1 MIHAH
6 PVGLLRRLLLFIL
19 LFSLCFTVLASSVQL
34 YIEYRREMRDIDS
47 RMELIRVGYLAS
59 IERSLWDLNEA
70 QLNVQLRG
78 LVDFSDVARVHLTGP
93 DYDLQHGNP
102 NPIGPLRVERF
113 DLDYQP
119 PSGPSRHIGQLEVS
133 TDLGAVYQRLYA
145 TGLTSL
151 LWMGVFL
158 CGLAVTLSALFY
170 RLVTRHLQVM
180 AEFARRIASGQWH
193 EPLRL
198 DKRRGANEDEI
209 DTVAHALDDMRRAIL
224 SDIDR
229 RETDRLALQ
238 DNRDELQ
245 RKVERRTAS
254 LMRAKDEAEA
264 ANLAKS
270 RFLAT
275 MSHELRTPLNGI
287 LGMAELLRGAAL
299 EPRDSKRLD
308 ALHKAGEGLLS
319 ILNEV
324 LYFAKL
330 EEGASL
336 PEPVDF
342 SIRQLLDEV
351 LTLLEPRALSNG
363 TILLCRVDEAV
374 AGHHHGAEQFLRQIL
389 SNLLANAIKF
399 TEDGEVSVEVAL
411 IAQDQGQRLR
421 VSVTD
426 NGIGISQAMQAQ
438 IFERF
443 TQASE
448 EIAQRFGGTG
458 LGLAIC
464 KHLVEHLG
472 GRIGVSSE
480 VGQGSCFWFELS
492 LQPACD
498 VVGKVAPSEPGAALQ
513 ILVVEDVAINREVAQ
528 GLLQRDGHQVW
539 LAEDAEQALV
549 QCAGRSF
556 DLILLDVHLPGM
568 SGVELCTR
576 LRGTEGPNRRTRII
590 ALTASVQP
598 ALVRSYLEAG
608 MDGIL
613 AKPLK
618 LENLRQVLAGQGTVE
633 DPLPD
638 GGTMDWPLL
647 QTHRTLLG
655 EQKLQGLLSVLRA
668 SILQHREALDEAVAA
683 DDCTEVAQLAHRLA
697 GSSDSLGFR
706 GLALEM
712 RRLETAALCN
722 DQSAIRLCVPSVQAH
737 LQKSLQILD
746 DLLQANNPGH
756 PQSPCGSGLARESGG
771 SANIVID

>member
-1 MIHAH
+1 MIRAR
-6 PVGLLRRLLLFIL
+6 PGGLLRRLLLFIL

-34 YIEYRREMRDIDS
+34 YIEYRREMREIDS
-47 RMELIRVGYLAS
+47 RMELIRAGYLAS
-59 IERSLWDLNEA
+59 LERSLWDLNQE

-93 DYDLQHGNP
+93 DFDLVQGSP
-102 NPIGPLRVERF
+102 APAGPLRIERF
-113 DLDYQP
+113 ALDYQP
-119 PSGPSRHIGQLEVS
+119 PSGPLRHLGELEVS

-145 TGLTSL
+145 TGLTNL
-151 LWMGVFL
+151 LWMAVFF
-158 CGLAVTLSALFY
+158 CGLAVALSGLFY
-170 RLVTRHLQVM
+170 RLVTRHLKVM
-180 AEFARRIASGQWH
+180 AEFARRIAAGQWH

-198 DKRRGANEDEI
+198 DKRRSAQSDEI

-238 DNRDELQ
+238 DNRDELL
-245 RKVERRTAS
+245 RRVERRTAS

-287 LGMAELLRGAAL
+287 LGMAELLRGARLA
-299 EPRDSKRLD
+299 PQDGKRLD
-308 ALHKAGEGLLS
+308 ALHKAGEGLLT

-330 EEGASL
+330 EEGTSP
-336 PEPVDF
+336 PEPVNF

-351 LTLLEPRALSNG
+351 LTLLEPKALDND
-363 TILLCRVDEAV
+363 TILECRVDQRV
-374 AGHHHGAEQFLRQIL
+374 ADHHHGAEQYLRQVL

-399 TEDGEVSVEVAL
+399 TQGADVSVDVAL
-411 IAQDQGQRLR
+411 LAQAQGQEGQHLR

-426 NGIGISQAMQAQ
+426 NGIGIAPVMQAK

-448 EIAQRFGGTG
+448 EVAQRYGGTG

-464 KHLVEHLG
+464 KHLVEKMG
-472 GRIGVSSE
+472 GCIGVSSE
-480 VGQGSCFWFELS
+480 VGRGSCFWFELT
-492 LQPACD
+492 LQPAI
-498 VVGKVAPSEPGAALQ
+498 GAVAPVPTSVPGPALD
-513 ILVVEDVAINREVAQ
+513 ILVVEDVALNREVAE
-528 GLLQRDGHQVW
+528 GLLQRDGHRVW
-539 LAEDAEQALV
+539 LAIDAEQALV
-549 QCAGRSF
+549 SCAARTF

-568 SGVELCTR
+568 SGVQLCQQI
-576 LRGTEGPNRRTRII
+576 RGNDGLNRQTRIL

-598 ALVRSYLEAG
+598 ALVSGYLDAG
-608 MDGIL
+608 MDGVL

-618 LENLRQVLAGQGTVE
+618 LENLRQVLAGQAVE
-633 DPLPD
+633 SLAGDES
-638 GGTMDWPLL
+638 MDWPLL

-655 EQKLQGLLSVLRA
+655 EQKVQGLLAVLHD
-668 SILQHREALDEAVAA
+668 SILQHREALNEAIEA

-697 GSSDSLGFR
+697 GSGDSLGFR
-706 GLALEM
+706 ALAQVLRALEV
-712 RRLETAALCN
+712 AALGN
-722 DQSAIRLCVPSVQAH
+722 DQSAIRALVPTVEAQ
-737 LQKSLQILD
+737 LQCSMQTLNG
-746 DLLQANNPGH
+746 LLQ
-756 PQSPCGSGLARESGG
+756 R
-771 SANIVID
+771 

>member
-1 MIHAH
+1 MIRAR
-6 PVGLLRRLLLFIL
+6 PGGLLRRLLLFIL

-34 YIEYRREMRDIDS
+34 YIEYRREMREIDS
-47 RMELIRVGYLAS
+47 RMELIRAGYLAS
-59 IERSLWDLNEA
+59 LERSLWDLNQE

-93 DYDLQHGNP
+93 DYDLLQGNP
-102 NPIGPLRVERF
+102 DPVGPLRIERF
-113 DLDYQP
+113 ALDYQP
-119 PSGPSRHIGQLEVS
+119 PSGPLRHLGELEVS

-158 CGLAVTLSALFY
+158 CGLAVALSGLFY

-180 AEFARRIASGQWH
+180 AEFARRIAAGHWH
-193 EPLRL
+193 EPLSL
-198 DKRRGANEDEI
+198 DKQRNVQKDEI

-229 RETDRLALQ
+229 RESDRLALQ
-238 DNRDELQ
+238 DNRDELL
-245 RKVERRTAS
+245 RRVERRTAS

-287 LGMAELLRGAAL
+287 LGMAELLRGAGL
-299 EPRDSKRLD
+299 QPQDSKRLD
-308 ALHKAGEGLLS
+308 ALHKAGEGLLA

-330 EEGASL
+330 EEGTSQ

-351 LTLLEPRALSNG
+351 LTLLEPKALAND
-363 TILLCRVDEAV
+363 TVLLCRVDQRV
-374 AGHHHGAEQFLRQIL
+374 AEHHQGAEQFLRQVL

-399 TEDGEVSVEVAL
+399 TEGGEVSVEVAL
-411 IAQDQGQRLR
+411 LAPIDDGQGGQRLR
-421 VSVTD
+421 ISVTD
-426 NGIGISQAMQAQ
+426 NGIGIEPSMQAR

-448 EIAQRFGGTG
+448 EVAQRFGGTG

-464 KHLVEHLG
+464 KHLVEKMG
-472 GRIGVSSE
+472 GCIGVSSK
-480 VGQGSCFWFELS
+480 VGQGSCFWFELP
-492 LQPACD
+492 LQPA
-498 VVGKVAPSEPGAALQ
+498 VGVAAVNRASDAGPALKV
-513 ILVVEDVAINREVAQ
+513 LVVEDVALNREVAQ
-528 GLLQRDGHQVW
+528 GLLTRDGHQVW
-539 LAEDAEQALV
+539 LAEEAQQALEH
-549 QCAGRSF
+549 CAAQAF
-556 DLILLDVHLPGM
+556 DLILLDVHLPGL
-568 SGVELCTR
+568 SGVELCR
-576 LRGTEGPNRRTRII
+576 LIRNSPGPNRQARIF

-598 ALVRSYLEAG
+598 ALVRGYLDAG

-618 LENLRQVLAGQGTVE
+618 LENLRQALAGRAPQPQQAAI
-633 DPLPD
+633 DD
-638 GGTMDWPLL
+638 AIDWPLL
-647 QTHRTLLG
+647 QTHRNLLG
-655 EQKLQGLLSVLRA
+655 EQKVQGLLTVLHD
-668 SILQHREALDEAVAA
+668 SILQHRQALREAIDA
-683 DDCTEVAQLAHRLA
+683 DDCTEVAHLAHRLA

-706 GLALEM
+706 ALADTLK
-712 RRLETAALCN
+712 RLEAAALAS
-722 DQSAIRLCVPSVQAH
+722 DEASVRAMAPGVDEQLQRSRLTLEA
-737 LQKSLQILD
+737 
-746 DLLQANNPGH
+746 LL
-756 PQSPCGSGLARESGG
+756 E
-771 SANIVID
+771 D

>member
-1 MIHAH
+1 MIRAR
-6 PVGLLRRLLLFIL
+6 PGGLLRRLLLFIL

-34 YIEYRREMRDIDS
+34 YIEYRREMREIDS
-47 RMELIRVGYLAS
+47 RMELIRAGYLAS
-59 IERSLWDLNEA
+59 LERSLWDLNQE

-93 DYDLQHGNP
+93 DFDLVQGSP
-102 NPIGPLRVERF
+102 VPAGPLRIERF
-113 DLDYQP
+113 ALDYQP
-119 PSGPSRHIGQLEVS
+119 PSGPLRHLGELEVS

-145 TGLTSL
+145 TGLTNL
-151 LWMGVFL
+151 LWMAVFF
-158 CGLAVTLSALFY
+158 CGLAVALSGLFY
-170 RLVTRHLQVM
+170 RLVTRHLKVM
-180 AEFARRIASGQWH
+180 AEFARRIAAGQWH

-198 DKRRGANEDEI
+198 DKRRSAQSDEI

-238 DNRDELQ
+238 DNRDELL
-245 RKVERRTAS
+245 RRVERRTAS

-287 LGMAELLRGAAL
+287 LGMAELLRGARLA
-299 EPRDSKRLD
+299 PQDGKRLD
-308 ALHKAGEGLLS
+308 ALHKAGEGLLT

-330 EEGASL
+330 EEGTSP
-336 PEPVDF
+336 PEPVNF

-351 LTLLEPRALSNG
+351 LTLLEPKALDND
-363 TILLCRVDEAV
+363 TILECRVDQRV
-374 AGHHHGAEQFLRQIL
+374 ADHHHGAEQYLRQVL

-399 TEDGEVSVEVAL
+399 TQGADVSVDVAL
-411 IAQDQGQRLR
+411 LAQAQGQEGQHLR

-426 NGIGISQAMQAQ
+426 NGIGIAPVMQAK

-448 EIAQRFGGTG
+448 EVAQRYGGTG

-464 KHLVEHLG
+464 KHLVEKMG
-472 GRIGVSSE
+472 GCISVSSE
-480 VGQGSCFWFELS
+480 VGRGSCFWFELT
-492 LQPACD
+492 LQPAI
-498 VVGKVAPSEPGAALQ
+498 GAVAPVPTSVPGPALD
-513 ILVVEDVAINREVAQ
+513 ILVVEDVALNREVAE
-528 GLLQRDGHQVW
+528 GLLQRDGHRVW
-539 LAEDAEQALV
+539 LAIDAEQALV
-549 QCAGRSF
+549 SCAARTF

-568 SGVELCTR
+568 SGVQLCQQI
-576 LRGTEGPNRRTRII
+576 RGNDGLNRQTRIL

-598 ALVRSYLEAG
+598 ALVSGYLDAG
-608 MDGIL
+608 MDGVL

-618 LENLRQVLAGQGTVE
+618 LENLRQVLAGQAVE
-633 DPLPD
+633 SLAGDES
-638 GGTMDWPLL
+638 MDWPLL

-655 EQKLQGLLSVLRA
+655 EQKVQGLLAVLHD
-668 SILQHREALDEAVAA
+668 SILQHREALNEAIEA

-697 GSSDSLGFR
+697 GSGDSLGFR
-706 GLALEM
+706 ALAQVLRALEV
-712 RRLETAALCN
+712 AALGN
-722 DQSAIRLCVPSVQAH
+722 DQSAIRALVPTVEAQ
-737 LQKSLQILD
+737 LQCSMQTLNG
-746 DLLQANNPGH
+746 LLQ
-756 PQSPCGSGLARESGG
+756 R
-771 SANIVID
+771 

>member
-1 MIHAH
+1 MIRAR
-6 PVGLLRRLLLFIL
+6 PGGLLRRLLLFIL

-34 YIEYRREMRDIDS
+34 YIEYRREMREIDS
-47 RMELIRVGYLAS
+47 RMELIRAGYLAS
-59 IERSLWDLNEA
+59 LERSLWDLNQE

-93 DYDLQHGNP
+93 DFDLVQGSP
-102 NPIGPLRVERF
+102 APAGPLRIERF
-113 DLDYQP
+113 ALDYQP
-119 PSGPSRHIGQLEVS
+119 PSGPLRHLGELEVS

-145 TGLTSL
+145 TGLTNL
-151 LWMGVFL
+151 LWMAVFF
-158 CGLAVTLSALFY
+158 CGLAVALSGLFY
-170 RLVTRHLQVM
+170 RLVTRHLKVM
-180 AEFARRIASGQWH
+180 AEFARRIAAGQWH

-198 DKRRGANEDEI
+198 DKRRSAQSDEI

-238 DNRDELQ
+238 DNRDELL
-245 RKVERRTAS
+245 RRVERRTAS

-287 LGMAELLRGAAL
+287 LGMAELLRGARLA
-299 EPRDSKRLD
+299 PQDGKRLD
-308 ALHKAGEGLLS
+308 ALHKAGEGLLT

-330 EEGASL
+330 EEGTSP
-336 PEPVDF
+336 PEPVNF

-351 LTLLEPRALSNG
+351 LTLLEPKALDND
-363 TILLCRVDEAV
+363 TILECRVDQRV
-374 AGHHHGAEQFLRQIL
+374 ANHHHGAEQYLRQVL

-399 TEDGEVSVEVAL
+399 TQGADVSVDVAL
-411 IAQDQGQRLR
+411 LAQAQGQEGQHLR

-426 NGIGISQAMQAQ
+426 NGIGIAPVMQAK

-448 EIAQRFGGTG
+448 EVAQRYGGTG

-464 KHLVEHLG
+464 KHLVEKMG
-472 GRIGVSSE
+472 GCIGVSSE
-480 VGQGSCFWFELS
+480 VGRGSCFWFELT
-492 LQPACD
+492 LQPAI
-498 VVGKVAPSEPGAALQ
+498 GAVAPVPTSVPGPALD
-513 ILVVEDVAINREVAQ
+513 ILVVEDVALNREVAE
-528 GLLQRDGHQVW
+528 GLLQRDGHRVW
-539 LAEDAEQALV
+539 LAIDAEQALV
-549 QCAGRSF
+549 SCAARTF

-568 SGVELCTR
+568 SGVQLCQQI
-576 LRGTEGPNRRTRII
+576 RGNDGLNRQTRIL

-598 ALVRSYLEAG
+598 ALVSGYLDAG
-608 MDGIL
+608 MDGVL

-618 LENLRQVLAGQGTVE
+618 LENLRQVLAGQAVE
-633 DPLPD
+633 SLAGDES
-638 GGTMDWPLL
+638 MDWPLL

-655 EQKLQGLLSVLRA
+655 EQKVQGLLAVLHD
-668 SILQHREALDEAVAA
+668 SILQHREALNEAIEA

-697 GSSDSLGFR
+697 GSGDSLGFR
-706 GLALEM
+706 ALAQVLRALEV
-712 RRLETAALCN
+712 AALGN
-722 DQSAIRLCVPSVQAH
+722 DQTAIRALVPTVEAQ
-737 LQKSLQILD
+737 LQCSMQTLNG
-746 DLLQANNPGH
+746 LLQ
-756 PQSPCGSGLARESGG
+756 R
-771 SANIVID
+771 

>member
-1 MIHAH
+1 MIRAR
-6 PVGLLRRLLLFIL
+6 PGGLLRRLLLFIL

-34 YIEYRREMRDIDS
+34 YIEYRREMREIDS
-47 RMELIRVGYLAS
+47 RMELIRAGYLAS
-59 IERSLWDLNEA
+59 LERSLWDLDEE
-70 QLNVQLRG
+70 QLKVQLRG
-78 LVDFSDVARVHLTGP
+78 LVDFSDVARVHLTGA
-93 DYDLQHGNP
+93 DFDLVQGNP
-102 NPIGPLRVERF
+102 APAGPLRIERF
-113 DLDYQP
+113 ALDYQP
-119 PSGPSRHIGQLEVS
+119 PSGPLRHLGELQVS

-145 TGLTSL
+145 TGLTNL
-151 LWMGVFL
+151 LWMAVFF
-158 CGLAVTLSALFY
+158 CGLSVALSGLFY
-170 RLVTRHLQVM
+170 RLVTRHLKVM
-180 AEFARRIASGQWH
+180 AEFARRIAAGQWH

-198 DKRRGANEDEI
+198 DKRRSAQNDEI

-238 DNRDELQ
+238 DNRDELL
-245 RKVERRTAS
+245 RMVERRTAS

-287 LGMAELLRGAAL
+287 LGMAELLRGARL
-299 EPRDSKRLD
+299 EPQDGKRLD
-308 ALHKAGEGLLS
+308 ALHKAGEGLLT

-330 EEGASL
+330 EEGTSL
-336 PEPVDF
+336 PEPVNF

-351 LTLLEPRALSNG
+351 LTLLEPKALDND
-363 TILLCRVDEAV
+363 TVLNCRVDQQV
-374 AGHHHGAEQFLRQIL
+374 AEHHHGAEQYLRQVL

-399 TEDGEVSVEVAL
+399 TEGGDVSVEVAL
-411 IAQDQGQRLR
+411 LAPGQRLR

-426 NGIGISQAMQAQ
+426 NGIGIAPAMQAK

-448 EIAQRFGGTG
+448 EVAQRYGGTG

-464 KHLVEHLG
+464 KHLVEKIG
-472 GRIGVSSE
+472 GCIGVSSE
-480 VGQGSCFWFELS
+480 VGRGSCFWFEVT
-492 LQPACD
+492 LQPAIAA
-498 VVGKVAPSEPGAALQ
+498 VSPAPTQLAGPALD
-513 ILVVEDVAINREVAQ
+513 ILVVEDVALNREVAE
-528 GLLQRDGHQVW
+528 GLLRRDGHRVW
-539 LAEDAEQALV
+539 LAIDAEQALV
-549 QCAGRSF
+549 QCAARTF

-568 SGVELCTR
+568 SGVQLCQQIR
-576 LRGTEGPNRRTRII
+576 SDDGPNRQTRIF

-598 ALVRSYLEAG
+598 ALVRGYLDAG

-618 LENLRQVLAGQGTVE
+618 LENLRQVLAGQATPAPSPVDDE
-633 DPLPD
+633 A
-638 GGTMDWPLL
+638 MDWPLL

-655 EQKLQGLLSVLRA
+655 EQKVQGLLAVLRD
-668 SILQHREALDEAVAA
+668 SILQHREALGEAIEA

-706 GLALEM
+706 AFASVLRTLE
-712 RRLETAALCN
+712 EAALGN
-722 DQSAIRLCVPSVQAH
+722 DEPTIRALVPAVEVQ
-737 LQKSLQILD
+737 LQRSLHTLKG
-746 DLLQANNPGH
+746 LLQ
-756 PQSPCGSGLARESGG
+756 S
-771 SANIVID
+771 

>member
-1 MIHAH
+1 MIPSA
-6 PVGLLRRLLLFIL
+6 PGGLLRRLLLFIL

-47 RMELIRVGYLAS
+47 RMELIRAGYLAS
-59 IERSLWDLNEA
+59 LERSLWDLNQE

-78 LVDFSDVARVHLTGP
+78 LVDFSDVARVHLTSP
-93 DYDLQHGNP
+93 DFDLMQGNP
-102 NPIGPLRVERF
+102 APVGPLRIERF
-113 DLDYQP
+113 ALDYQP
-119 PSGPSRHIGQLEVS
+119 PSGALRHLGELEVS

-151 LWMGVFL
+151 LWMGAFL
-158 CGLAVTLSALFY
+158 CGLAVALSGLFY

-180 AEFARRIASGQWH
+180 AEFARRIAAGQWQ

-198 DKRRGANEDEI
+198 DKSRSANADEI

-224 SDIDR
+224 RDIER
-229 RETDRLALQ
+229 RESDRLALQ
-238 DNRDELQ
+238 DNRDELL
-245 RKVERRTAS
+245 RMVERRTAS

-287 LGMAELLRGAAL
+287 LGMAQLLRGARL
-299 EPRDSKRLD
+299 DEQDGKRLD
-308 ALHKAGEGLLS
+308 ALYKAGEGLLT

-330 EEGASL
+330 EEGISH

-342 SIRQLLDEV
+342 SLRQLLDEV
-351 LTLLEPRALSNG
+351 LTLLEPRAMNNDTTLQ
-363 TILLCRVDEAV
+363 CRVDQRV
-374 AGHHHGAEQFLRQIL
+374 AGHHRGAEQFLRQVL

-411 IAQDQGQRLR
+411 LTPTAGQSGQRLR

-426 NGIGISQAMQAQ
+426 NGIGIDPQVQAK

-448 EIAQRFGGTG
+448 EVAQRFGGTG

-464 KHLVEHLG
+464 KHLVEQMG
-472 GRIGVSSE
+472 GCIGVDSE
-480 VGQGSCFWFELS
+480 VGRGSCFWFELT
-492 LQPACD
+492 LQPANVGAE
-498 VVGKVAPSEPGAALQ
+498 VVEVRAPVSALR
-513 ILVVEDVAINREVAQ
+513 ILVVEDVALNREVVE

-539 LAEDAEQALV
+539 LAEDAEQAWV
-549 QCAGRSF
+549 ECAARTF
-556 DLILLDVHLPGM
+556 DLLLLDVHLPGI
-568 SGVELCTR
+568 SGVELCKR
-576 LRGTEGPNRRTRII
+576 IRQSDGPNSHARIF

-598 ALVRSYLEAG
+598 ALVRSYLDAG

-618 LENLRQVLAGQGTVE
+618 LENLREVLAGQSTPTDPTPE
-633 DPLPD
+633 DEAV
-638 GGTMDWPLL
+638 DWPLL

-655 EQKLQGLLSVLRA
+655 EQKVQGLLAVLQR
-668 SILQHREALDEAVAA
+668 SIVQHRESLDEAIAA
-683 DDCTEVAQLAHRLA
+683 DDVTEIAHQAHRLA

-706 GLALEM
+706 ALAAQMRMLE
-712 RRLETAALCN
+712 EAARVN
-722 DQSAIRLCVPSVQAH
+722 DESAIRAMTPRVRE
-737 LQKSLQILD
+737 QIQHALLTLEG
-746 DLLQANNPGH
+746 LLQ
-756 PQSPCGSGLARESGG
+756 S
-771 SANIVID
+771 

>member
-1 MIHAH
+1 MTRAS
-6 PVGLLRRLLLFIL
+6 PGGLLRRLLLFIL
-19 LFSLCFTVLASSVQL
+19 LFSLCFTVLASTVQL

-47 RMELIRVGYLAS
+47 RMELIRAGYLAS
-59 IERSLWDLNEA
+59 LERSLWDLNQE

-78 LVDFSDVARVHLTGP
+78 LVDFSDVARVHLTSP
-93 DYDLQHGNP
+93 DYDLIQGNP
-102 NPIGPLRVERF
+102 DPVGPLRIERF
-113 DLDYQP
+113 ALDYQP
-119 PSGPSRHIGQLEVS
+119 PSGPERQLGELEVS

-151 LWMGVFL
+151 LWMSVFL
-158 CGLAVTLSALFY
+158 CGLAVALSGLFY

-180 AEFARRIASGQWH
+180 AEFARRIAAGDWH
-193 EPLRL
+193 EPLHL
-198 DKRRGANEDEI
+198 DKRRSANEDEI

-224 SDIDR
+224 DDIDR

-238 DNRDELQ
+238 DNRDELLGMVQ
-245 RKVERRTAS
+245 RRTAS

-264 ANLAKS
+264 ANQAKS

-287 LGMAELLRGAAL
+287 LGMAELLRGASL
-299 EPRDSKRLD
+299 DERDGKRLD
-308 ALHKAGEGLLS
+308 ALHKAGEGLLT

-330 EEGASL
+330 EDGASL

-342 SIRQLLDEV
+342 SIRHLLDEV
-351 LTLLEPRALSNG
+351 LTLLEPKALNND
-363 TILLCRVDEAV
+363 TILHCRVDQRV
-374 AGHHHGAEQFLRQIL
+374 AEHHHGAEQFLRQVL

-399 TEDGEVSVEVAL
+399 TEGGEVSVEVAL
-411 IAQDQGQRLR
+411 LTQSEGQSVQRLR

-426 NGIGISQAMQAQ
+426 NGIGIAPAMQAK

-448 EIAQRFGGTG
+448 EVAQRFGGTG

-464 KHLVEHLG
+464 KHLVEQVG
-472 GRIGVSSE
+472 GCIGVTSE
-480 VGQGSCFWFELS
+480 VARGSCFWFELP
-492 LQPACD
+492 LQSTAGVTAVTPIAIQ
-498 VVGKVAPSEPGAALQ
+498 GPELKV
-513 ILVVEDVAINREVAQ
+513 LVVEDVVLNREVAE

-539 LAEDAEQALV
+539 LAEESQQALV
-549 QCAGRSF
+549 QCAAQAF
-556 DLILLDVHLPGM
+556 DLILLDVHLPGL
-568 SGVELCTR
+568 SGVELCR
-576 LRGTEGPNRRTRII
+576 LIRSNPGPNRQTRIF

-598 ALVRSYLEAG
+598 ALVRGYLDAG

-618 LENLRQVLAGQGTVE
+618 LDNLRQALSRQALIPEPALE
-633 DPLPD
+633 DNA
-638 GGTMDWPLL
+638 MDWPLL
-647 QTHRTLLG
+647 QTHRSLLG
-655 EQKLQGLLSVLRA
+655 EQKVQGLLAVLHDL
-668 SILQHREALDEAVAA
+668 IVQHREALHEAIEA

-706 GLALEM
+706 ALATVLRTLE
-712 RRLETAALCN
+712 ASALVN
-722 DQSAIRLCVPSVQAH
+722 DEAVIRTLVPTVQA
-737 LQKSLQILD
+737 QFQRSLHTLEE
-746 DLLQANNPGH
+746 LLQ
-756 PQSPCGSGLARESGG
+756 R
-771 SANIVID
+771 